1 MQKPMISRPRI
12 KSPSWFDRREMIGA
26 GLLGSVAFLFQERLE
41 AAPKMQ
47 WVETEDDI
55 EGPFYTPEAPER
67 SVLYEDGAPGKRL
80 DLTGGVFN
88 TEGKPV
94 THALLDVWQTD
105 DDAQY
110 DNEGFG
116 MRGRLYTDDRGFYRL
131 KTLIPKPYDVGN
143 RFRPAHIHFKISAPE
158 GPILTTQLY
167 IKGDPNI
174 AADPHARPSRMI
186 RPKPA
191 GRGTTARFDFVV
203 SQG

>member
-1 MQKPMISRPRI
+1 MREPLIS
-12 KSPSWFDRREMIGA
+12 SPVIQSGSRLDRREMIAA
-26 GLLGSVAFLFQERLE
+26 GLLGSAAFLFHQRLE
-41 AAPKMQ
+41 AAPKMP

-55 EGPFYTPEAPER
+55 EGPFYTPDAPER

-80 DLTGGVFN
+80 DLTGRVFK
-88 TEGKPV
+88 TDGKPI
-94 THALLDVWQTD
+94 THALLDVWQTG

-131 KTLIPKPYDVGN
+131 KTLVPKPYDVGN
-143 RFRPAHIHFKISAPE
+143 RFRPAHIHFKVSAPD

-167 IKGDPNI
+167 IKGDPHI

-191 GRGTTARFDFVV
+191 GRGTAGRFDFVV
-203 SQG
+203 RQA

>member
-12 KSPSWFDRREMIGA
+12 KSPFWFDRREMIGA
-26 GLLGSVAFLFQERLE
+26 GLLGSVAFLFHERLE
-41 AAPKMQ
+41 AAPTMQ
-47 WVETEDDI
+47 LVETEDDI

-67 SVLYEDGAPGKRL
+67 FVLFEDGASGKRL
-80 DLTGGVFN
+80 DLTGRVFN

-105 DDAQY
+105 DEAQY

-131 KTLIPKPYDVGN
+131 KTLIPKPYNVGN

>member
-1 MQKPMISRPRI
+1 MA
-12 KSPSWFDRREMIGA
+12 A
-26 GLLGSVAFLFQERLE
+26 GLAGAAAFLFHQRLD
-41 AAPKMQ
+41 AAPKMP

-55 EGPFYTPEAPER
+55 EGPFYTADAPER
-67 SVLYEDGAPGKRL
+67 SVLYADGAPGKRL
-80 DLTGGVFN
+80 GLTGRVFN

-143 RFRPAHIHFKISAPE
+143 RFRPAHIHFKVSAPD

-167 IKGDPNI
+167 IKGDPHI

-186 RPKPA
+186 RPKAA
-191 GRGTTARFDFVV
+191 GRGTAGRFDFVV
-203 SQG
+203 RQG

>member
-1 MQKPMISRPRI
+1 MRKPLIAKSILASVSR
-12 KSPSWFDRREMIGA
+12 FDRREMIAA
-26 GLLGSVAFLFQERLE
+26 GLLGSAAFLFHERLE
-41 AAPKMQ
+41 AAPKMP

-55 EGPFYTPEAPER
+55 EGPFYTLGAPER

-80 DLTGGVFN
+80 DLTGRVFD

-94 THALLDVWQTD
+94 SHALLDVWQTG

-116 MRGRLYTDDRGFYRL
+116 MRGRLYTDGRGFYRL

-143 RFRPAHIHFKISAPE
+143 RFRPAHIHFKVSAPD

-186 RPKPA
+186 RPKAA
-191 GRGTTARFDFVV
+191 GRGTAGRFDFVV
-203 SQG
+203 RQG

>member
-1 MQKPMISRPRI
+1 MRKPLTSKPIFESASRL
-12 KSPSWFDRREMIGA
+12 DRREMIA
-26 GLLGSVAFLFQERLE
+26 SGLLGSAAFLFHERLE

-55 EGPFYTPEAPER
+55 EGPFYTAGAPER

-80 DLTGGVFN
+80 DLTGRVFN
-88 TEGKPV
+88 TDGKPV

-143 RFRPAHIHFKISAPE
+143 RFRPAHIHFKVSAPD

-167 IKGDPNI
+167 IKGDPHI

-191 GRGTTARFDFVV
+191 GRGTAGRFDFVV
-203 SQG
+203 RQG

>member
-1 MQKPMISRPRI
+1 MA
-12 KSPSWFDRREMIGA
+12 A
-26 GLLGSVAFLFQERLE
+26 GLAGAAAFLFHEHLD
-41 AAPKMQ
+41 AAPKMP

-55 EGPFYTPEAPER
+55 EGPFYRADAPER

-80 DLTGGVFN
+80 DLGGRVFN

-94 THALLDVWQTD
+94 RHALLDVWQTG

-116 MRGRLYTDDRGFYRL
+116 MRGRLYTDNRGFYRL

-143 RFRPAHIHFKISAPE
+143 RFRPAHIHFKISAPD

-191 GRGTTARFDFVV
+191 GRGTAARFDFVV
-203 SQG
+203 RQG